1 MLINREENYS
11 PLLLYLD
18 VGTLEQFIMSTFEI
32 LIVVILGVYT
42 LGSLYFAITGRIQ
55 NNRMKKQRDIER
67 KEDLERADKSLQ
79 WEEQLKVLTK
89 RIGEISTDNQRLADA
104 NRQWQAAY
112 SEIYRELEA
121 YKKKYEPNTPV
132 QDISDI
138 EEHQSP
144 CGGHM
149 NVSDKMDME
158 KQFGEEQ

>member
-1 MLINREENYS
+1 
-11 PLLLYLD
+11 
-18 VGTLEQFIMSTFEI
+18 MSTFEI

-55 NNRMKKQRDIER
+55 NNRMKKQRENER

-79 WEEQLKVLTK
+79 WEEQLKVLTN
-89 RIGEISTDNQRLADA
+89 RMGQLATENQRLADT

-112 SEIYRELEA
+112 SEIYRELQE
-121 YKKKYEPNTPV
+121 YKKKYEPNPV
-132 QDISDI
+132 VILDDV
-138 EEHQSP
+138 EEKNVNEQSP
-144 CGGHM
+144 KGGHM

>member
-1 MLINREENYS
+1 
-11 PLLLYLD
+11 
-18 VGTLEQFIMSTFEI
+18 MSTFEI

-79 WEEQLKVLTK
+79 WEEQLKVLTN
-89 RIGEISTDNQRLADA
+89 RMGQLATENQRLADT
-104 NRQWQAAY
+104 NRQWQSAY
-112 SEIYRELEA
+112 SDIYRELQE
-121 YKKKYEPNTPV
+121 YKKKYEPDPV
-132 QDISDI
+132 VVITDET
-138 EEHQSP
+138 EEKNVNEQSP
-144 CGGHM
+144 KGGHM